1 MKILMY
7 GARDIFH
14 LTENEYICIFLSD
27 IWLSH
32 GQFWAISI
40 GQPQSF
46 GISHW
51 ISTIS
56 TQTSTRFSN
65 AVRYLNHAKHL
76 IWFET
81 GTFRN

>member
-46 GISHW
+46 GISH
-51 ISTIS
+51 
-56 TQTSTRFSN
+56 
-65 AVRYLNHAKHL
+65 
-76 IWFET
+76 
-81 GTFRN
+81 